1 MGNPILSENYN
12 LPMRIDP
19 EDIRRRYAIMSD
31 EELLSLNAEELSDIA
46 RPIYERE
53 VAGRGLDGD
62 PAPVEEEASAV
73 QEEAEP
79 APDWAEDAAVI
90 CTIAVDPSTNEATGT
105 GPAVEALEA
114 AGIPCHLHL
123 MEDQPATRER
133 PARRSF
139 LLMVPGPLAL
149 PASSIL
155 DRDVLN
161 AEHENEWRGHLA
173 ALSDDELKALDPDLI
188 CAGLLDRVHRLRTA
202 YAEELASRG

>member
-1 MGNPILSENYN
+1 
-12 LPMRIDP
+12 MRIDP
-19 EDIRRRYAIMSD
+19 DDIRRRYAVMSD
-31 EELLSLNAEELSDIA
+31 EELLALDSEELSDIA
-46 RPIYERE
+46 RPIYEQE
-53 VAGRGLDGD
+53 IAARGLDGD
-62 PAPVEEEASAV
+62 SAPLEEDAELA
-73 QEEAEP
+73 QEDAGP

-90 CTIAVDPSTNEATGT
+90 CTFSVDPSTNEATGT

-123 MEDQPATRER
+123 VEDQPATRQR
-133 PARRSF
+133 AARRSYM
-139 LLMVPGPLAL
+139 LMVPGPLAL
-149 PASSIL
+149 PATSIL

-161 AEHENEWRGHLA
+161 AEHENEWRAHFS